1 MAVAVYP
8 GSFDPVTFGHLDI
21 IGRASGIFDR
31 VYVAVLRNPSK
42 TPLFSV
48 DERLAMLEEA
58 CQDLA
63 NVRCEAFSGLVVD
76 FARSKGA
83 RVIVRGLRALSDF
96 EYEFVMAAMN
106 RHLNTEVETVFIMTS
121 SEYAFVSS
129 SLIKEVAQ
137 FGGDV
142 TRWVPP
148 GVARRLASRF
158 GPAGTGS
165 GSPSPGQGGGM

>member
-21 IGRASGIFDR
+21 IGRASAIFDR
-31 VYVAVLRNPSK
+31 VYVAVLRNPAK

-48 DERLAMLEEA
+48 DERLAMLKEA

-148 GVARRLASRF
+148 GVARRLAGRF
-158 GPAGTGS
+158 GPAGTGC
-165 GSPSPGQGGGM
+165 GKPSPGQGGGM